1 MSCMG
6 TPPDAMRIEIAY
18 AAPDVELLIEVH
30 VADDATLGQA
40 LQVANLAERIRFV
53 PDANAY
59 AIFGKRA
66 TLDTAL
72 RENDRVEI
80 TRPLICD
87 PKVARRARANAARG
101 DKR

>member
-1 MSCMG
+1 
-6 TPPDAMRIEIAY
+6 MRIEIAY
-18 AAPDVELLIEVH
+18 AAPDV
-30 VADDATLGQA
+30 TLGQA

-87 PKVARRARANAARG
+87 PKAARRARANSVRG